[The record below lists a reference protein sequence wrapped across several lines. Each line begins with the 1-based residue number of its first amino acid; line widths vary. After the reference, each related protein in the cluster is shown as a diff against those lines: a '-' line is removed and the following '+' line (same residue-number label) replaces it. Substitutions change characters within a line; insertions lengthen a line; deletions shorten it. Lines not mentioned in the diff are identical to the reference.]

1 MAVSATTTTV
11 LDVPT
16 LVSQLMSLERQPITK
31 LQTKVTDTE
40 SKISSFGT
48 IKGLVSTLQS
58 ALTKVS
64 TSLEGYAATS
74 SDATVFSTTASSS
87 AVAGSYTLSITSLAR
102 AQTLVATGQLSSTS
116 AITGGSESTLSINV
130 GGTATDITISANAT
144 LNDIRSAINAANIGI
159 SATIINDGSGTP
171 YRLALTSSKTG
182 TANAITSI
190 SSSDTALNALVTYG
204 GGSTS
209 LTEVAATNAQFTVN
223 GIPITSATNTVTDA
237 IQGVTLNLKN
247 TTTSATLT
255 VERDTSG
262 MKEAISS
269 FIEGYNALVSQ
280 LKSRSAYSTTS
291 SGTTSQPLLAGDGTL
306 RLMLEQLRGIL
317 STPSTGGTLS
327 YLAEVGVSVQAD
339 SSLKLDSSKLD
350 SAMNSNFADVQ
361 NLFNSTS
368 GFITRLD
375 TWATSALETG
385 GLIDTRVHT
394 LNDSIDNYNEQIDK
408 LELRMKVIQA
418 QYTATYT
425 KLNTFLGT
433 MNALSSYLT
442 SQFSSSSNSSS

>member
-64 TSLEGYAATS
+64 ASLEGYAATS
-74 SDATVFSTTASSS
+74 SDTSVFSTTASSS

-116 AITGGSESTLSINV
+116 AITGGESALNITV
-130 GGTATDITISANAT
+130 GGNPATVTIPANAT
-144 LNDIRSAINAANIGI
+144 LNDIRSAINSANIGV

-171 YRLALTSSKTG
+171 YRLALTSSKSG

-190 SSSDTALNALVTYG
+190 SSSDSALNALVHYG
-204 GGSTS
+204 GGSS
-209 LTEVAATNAQFTVN
+209 AMTETTATNAQFTVN

-247 TTTSATLT
+247 TATSATLT
-255 VERDTSG
+255 VERDTSS

-269 FIEGYNALVSQ
+269 FVEGYNALVSQ
-280 LKSRSAYSTTS
+280 LKSRSAYATSS
-291 SGTTSQPLLAGDGTL
+291 SGTTTQPLLAGDGTL
-306 RLMLEQLRGIL
+306 RLMLEQLRSIL
-317 STPSTGGTLS
+317 STPATGGTLS
-327 YLAEVGVSVQAD
+327 YLAEVGVSIQAD
-339 SSLKLDSSKLD
+339 SSLKLDSTKLD
-350 SAMNSNFADVQ
+350 SAMNSNFSDVQ
-361 NLFNSTS
+361 NLFNSAS
-368 GFITRLD
+368 GFITRLS
-375 TWATSALETG
+375 TWGTSAVDTG

-394 LNDSIDNYNEQIDK
+394 LNDSISTYNEQIDK

-442 SQFSSSSNSSS
+442 SQFSSTSKTSS